1 MTSGFSLTP
10 KQVEANRL
18 LGGPQTHTLLRGGSR
33 SGKTFLI
40 VRATIIRAAKAPGTR
55 HAIFRSRFN
64 HVKASIWK
72 DTLPKVRRL
81 CFPTLPM
88 ETNETDL
95 EAKLPNGSSILLGG
109 LDEKDRVEK
118 ILGQEF
124 ATLGFN
130 EVSQIPYTSV
140 EMALSRLAQK
150 SELQL
155 RALYDCNPPGKS
167 HWTYQL
173 FRLGLRPGT
182 REPVA
187 DRGDYAEMLMNP
199 RDNAANLDPGYFK
212 LLAGMSAARRL
223 RFEAGEWASEVPGA
237 LWRIDELDRARIG
250 LDGYP
255 ELARVVVA
263 VDPPASSGDGAAEC
277 GIMVCGRGVDGKGYL
292 LADRT
297 IQGATPEGWAR
308 EVVRAYRD
316 FEADRVVAEVNN
328 GGDMVGTVIRQ
339 AMPNISYR
347 AVRATRGKVSR
358 AEPISALYEQGRIH
372 HCGQFPELEDQ
383 MSEFTTDFD
392 VDERGYSPDR
402 VDALVWGFTDLMLG
416 GSGMRSGQARI

>member
-10 KQVEANRL
+10 RQVEANRL

-40 VRATIIRAAKAPGTR
+40 VRANIIRAAKAPGTR

-81 CFPTLPM
+81 CFPDLPM
-88 ETNETDL
+88 DTNETDL

-124 ATLGFN
+124 ATLSFN
-130 EVSQIPYTSV
+130 EVSQIPYASV

-150 SELQL
+150 SDLKL

-173 FRLGLRPGT
+173 FRLGLRPGSK
-182 REPVA
+182 EPVA
-187 DRGDYAEMLMNP
+187 EPGDYAEMLMNP
-199 RDNAANLDPGYFK
+199 RDNAENLDPGYFK
-212 LLAGMSAARRL
+212 LLAGMSSARRL

-237 LWRIDELDRARIG
+237 LWKIEDLDRDRLG
-250 LDGYP
+250 PHGYP
-255 ELARVVVA
+255 DLVRIVVA
-263 VDPPASSGDGAAEC
+263 VDPPAGSGDGAAEC
-277 GIMVCGRGVDGKGYL
+277 GIMVCGVDARGNGYL

-297 IQGATPEGWAR
+297 VQGASPEGWAR
-308 EVVRAYRD
+308 QVARAYRD
-316 FEADRVVAEVNN
+316 FAADRVVAEVNN
-328 GGDMVGTVIRQ
+328 GGDMVGSVIRQ
-339 AMPNISYR
+339 ADPTISYR
-347 AVRATRGKVSR
+347 AVRATRGKVTR
-358 AEPISALYEQGRIH
+358 AEPISALYEQGRVH

-383 MSEFTTDFD
+383 MSEFTQDFD
-392 VDERGYSPDR
+392 VTERGYSPDR
-402 VDALVWGFTDLMLG
+402 VDALVWAFTDLMLG
-416 GSGMRSGQARI
+416 ASGTTSRQVPI